1 MYIGSGKRYGCPGN
15 HANANERD
23 RPMTQYTILYP
34 AMIVHAAGCSDIK
47 RTATKRNVQAD
58 TMVNRDAANVA
69 ALIAA
74 ELEGD
79 LTEMGYTAS
88 DFTVSPC
95 AANKPAPKTKAAAKA
110 APATATKSCTTDG
123 CTEPRIRANALKCT
137 RHELEYRAAAK
148 VRAAAR
154 KAAAEKAAMDN
165 AIEYVRLAK

>member
-1 MYIGSGKRYGCPGN
+1 
-15 HANANERD
+15 
-23 RPMTQYTILYP
+23 MTQYTILYP
-34 AMIVHAAGCSDIK
+34 AMIVHATGCSDIK

-74 ELEGD
+74 ELEVD
-79 LTEMGYTAS
+79 LTDMGYTAS

-95 AANKPAPKTKAAAKA
+95 AADKPAPKARKATTTKES
-110 APATATKSCTTDG
+110 TVTTTTIRECTTDG
-123 CTEPRIRANALKCT
+123 CTAPRIRANALKCT
-137 RHELEYRAAAK
+137 THEVEYRAAAK
-148 VRAAAR
+148 ARAAAR